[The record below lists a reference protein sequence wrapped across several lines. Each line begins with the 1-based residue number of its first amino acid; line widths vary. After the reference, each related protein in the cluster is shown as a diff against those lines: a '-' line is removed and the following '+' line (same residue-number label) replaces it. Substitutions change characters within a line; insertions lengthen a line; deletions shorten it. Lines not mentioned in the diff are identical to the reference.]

1 MTNHS
6 EITEYNSLNDI
17 RLKKRRYARKLMPMM
32 PRFRLY
38 GTRFSQNLKSCHAMR
53 VLASDCRVYCKWE
66 QEHSTVHCWLGNF
79 TGDSNLGRD
88 EFHTF
93 LGKRKDALKK
103 GFSSQQKG
111 IKTKKGRRCDPN
123 TLLTLNLIL

>member
-17 RLKKRRYARKLMPMM
+17 RLKKETIRKEIDADDAKIQTLWNSLFTKPEILSRNASPSKRLQGGSRSIRR
-32 PRFRLY
+32 
-38 GTRFSQNLKSCHAMR
+38 C
-53 VLASDCRVYCKWE
+53 
-66 QEHSTVHCWLGNF
+66 TVGLETLPEIQTSEEMNHIPFWGKERC
-79 TGDSNLGRD
+79 
-88 EFHTF
+88 
-93 LGKRKDALKK
+93 LGKRYFLVT
-103 GFSSQQKG
+103 QKG